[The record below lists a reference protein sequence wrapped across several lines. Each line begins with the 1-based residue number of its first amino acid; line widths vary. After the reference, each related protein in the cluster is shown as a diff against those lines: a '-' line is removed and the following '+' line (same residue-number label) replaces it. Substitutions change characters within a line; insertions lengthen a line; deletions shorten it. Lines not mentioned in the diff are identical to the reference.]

1 MLFDLPKIFDF
12 MIDSKVFYKPLIGC
26 IITVMSEE
34 SLVQMGVIFPFVVK
48 IRSMHQ

>member
-1 MLFDLPKIFDF
+1 MPEIPKIFDF